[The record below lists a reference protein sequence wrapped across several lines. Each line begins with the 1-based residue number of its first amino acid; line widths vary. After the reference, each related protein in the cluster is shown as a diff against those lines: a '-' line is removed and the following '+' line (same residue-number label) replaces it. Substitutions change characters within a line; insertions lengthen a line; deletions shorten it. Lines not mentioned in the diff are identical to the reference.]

1 MKGGFVLE
9 NKLKDRIAN
18 FFKELSVDLLEERLV
33 NYIIRELKN
42 GRRLPSILND
52 PYIKNRLSEEE
63 MTHLLEKPE
72 LIAALEEEINKTFK
86 EQMDFF
92 SRSKE

>member
-1 MKGGFVLE
+1 ME
-9 NKLKDRIAN
+9 NTLRERITN
-18 FFKELSVDLLEERLV
+18 FFKEFSVDLLEERIV

-42 GRRLPSILND
+42 GRRLQSILKD

-63 MTHLLEKPE
+63 MTHLLENPE
-72 LIAALEEEINKTFK
+72 LITALEEEINKSFK

-92 SRSKE
+92 SRSEE

>member
-1 MKGGFVLE
+1 ME
-9 NKLKDRIAN
+9 NSLRDRITN
-18 FFKELSVDLLEERLV
+18 FFKELSVDLLEERIV

-42 GRRLPSILND
+42 GRRLPSILKD

-63 MTHLLEKPE
+63 MTRLLENPE
-72 LIAALEEEINKTFK
+72 LIATLEEEINKSFK

-92 SRSKE
+92 SLSGE